1 MRTTY
6 IAKEAD
12 IVKKWY
18 VIDAE
23 GVTLGRLASEV
34 ASILR
39 GKNKP
44 QYAPN
49 ADMGDYVIIVNA
61 EKVAVTGKKLEQKMY
76 RHHSGWTGGL
86 KETRLDKM
94 LETHPERVI
103 EHAVKVCFLRMLW
116 AERCS
121 ASCMFTQ
128 RRTPSRSTE
137 TRNTGIQILIEGG
150 KHNGS
155 S

>member
-39 GKNKP
+39 GK
-44 QYAPN
+44 Q
-49 ADMGDYVIIVNA
+49 
-61 EKVAVTGKKLEQKMY
+61 T
-76 RHHSGWTGGL
+76 S
-86 KETRLDKM
+86 
-94 LETHPERVI
+94 
-103 EHAVKVCFLRMLW
+103 VC
-116 AERCS
+116 
-121 ASCMFTQ
+121 TQ
-128 RRTPSRSTE
+128 C
-137 TRNTGIQILIEGG
+137 
-150 KHNGS
+150 
-155 S
+155 

>member
-1 MRTTY
+1 MSTFM
-6 IAKEAD
+6 AKKET
-12 IVKKWY
+12 VERKWY

-49 ADMGDYVIIVNA
+49 VDMGDYVIIVNA

-76 RHHSGWTGGL
+76 RHHSGWVGGL
-86 KETRLDKM
+86 KETRMDKM
-94 LETHPERVI
+94 LATHPERVI
-103 EHAVKVCFLRMLW
+103 EHAVKGMLPHGPLGR
-116 AERCS
+116 A
-121 ASCMFTQ
+121 M
-128 RRTPSRSTE
+128 
-137 TRNTGIQILIEGG
+137 G
-150 KHNGS
+150 KKLFVYAGS
-155 S
+155 EHKHDAQKPTALNVD

>member
-34 ASILR
+34 ATILR

-49 ADMGDYVIIVNA
+49 VDMGDYVIIVNA

-76 RHHSGWTGGL
+76 RHHSGWVGGL
-86 KETRLDKM
+86 KETRMDKCWQ
-94 LETHPERVI
+94 H
-103 EHAVKVCFLRMLW
+103 
-116 AERCS
+116 
-121 ASCMFTQ
+121 
-128 RRTPSRSTE
+128 TPKE
-137 TRNTGIQILIEGG
+137 
-150 KHNGS
+150 
-155 S
+155 

>member
-61 EKVAVTGKKLEQKMY
+61 AG
-76 RHHSGWTGGL
+76 
-86 KETRLDKM
+86 
-94 LETHPERVI
+94 
-103 EHAVKVCFLRMLW
+103 
-116 AERCS
+116 
-121 ASCMFTQ
+121 
-128 RRTPSRSTE
+128 
-137 TRNTGIQILIEGG
+137 ILIILKHEQRHTTGRIFSLTISEVSFEGG
-150 KHNGS
+150 TKVTDTKGAGGS
-155 S
+155 GQRAGRRHD

>member
-12 IVKKWY
+12 VVKKWY
-18 VIDAE
+18 VIDATD
-23 GVTLGRLASEV
+23 VVLGRMSTEIAN
-34 ASILR
+34 ILR

-49 ADMGDYVIIVNA
+49 VDMGDYVIVVNA
-61 EKVAVTGKKLEQKMY
+61 EKVAVTGKKLGQKMY
-76 RHHSGWTGGL
+76 YHHSGYTGGL

-103 EHAVKVCFLRMLW
+103 EHAVKGMLPKN
-116 AERCS
+116 ALGRKMLKKLHVY
-121 ASCMFTQ
+121 AG
-128 RRTPSRSTE
+128 TE
-137 TRNTGIQILIEGG
+137 HPHMAQKPENLEI
-150 KHNGS
+150 KF
-155 S
+155 

>member
-49 ADMGDYVIIVNA
+49 VDMGDYVIIVNA
-61 EKVAVTGKKLEQKMY
+61 EKIAVTGKKLEQKMY
-76 RHHSGWTGGL
+76 RRHSGWVGGL

-94 LETHPERVI
+94 LATHPERVI
-103 EHAVKVCFLRMLW
+103 EHAVKGMLPKNALGRKMFAKLHVYAG
-116 AERCS
+116 AEHPH
-121 ASCMFTQ
+121 AAQ
-128 RRTPSRSTE
+128 KPE
-137 TRNTGIQILIEGG
+137 TLEF
-150 KHNGS
+150 KF
-155 S
+155 

>member
-34 ASILR
+34 ANILR

-49 ADMGDYVIIVNA
+49 VDMGDYVVIHDTGAHGFSMGYNYNGKLRSA
-61 EKVAVTGKKLEQKMY
+61 ELL
-76 RHHSGWTGGL
+76 L
-86 KETRLDKM
+86 KENGDVQMIRRA
-94 LETHPERVI
+94 ETP
-103 EHAVKVCFLRMLW
+103 ADYF
-116 AERCS
+116 ATFD
-121 ASCMFTQ
+121 FT
-128 RRTPSRSTE
+128 
-137 TRNTGIQILIEGG
+137 NFF
-150 KHNGS
+150 K
-155 S
+155 

>member
-49 ADMGDYVIIVNA
+49 VDMGDYVIIVNA

-76 RHHSGWTGGL
+76 RRHSGWVGGL

-94 LETHPERVI
+94 LATYPERVI
-103 EHAVKVCFLRMLW
+103 EHAVKGMLPKNALGRKMFSKLHVYAG
-116 AERCS
+116 AEHPH
-121 ASCMFTQ
+121 AAQ
-128 RRTPSRSTE
+128 KPE
-137 TRNTGIQILIEGG
+137 TLEF
-150 KHNGS
+150 KF
-155 S
+155 

>member
-23 GVTLGRLASEV
+23 GVTLCRLASEV

-103 EHAVKVCFLRMLW
+103 EHAVKGMLPKNRLG
-116 AERCS
+116 AKLLGNLYVYEGS
-121 ASCMFTQ
+121 EHKHEAQ
-128 RRTPSRSTE
+128 TPKVIDINS
-137 TRNTGIQILIEGG
+137 L
-150 KHNGS
+150 K
-155 S
+155 

>member
-34 ASILR
+34 ATILR

-49 ADMGDYVIIVNA
+49 VDMGDYVIIVNA
-61 EKVAVTGKKLEQKMY
+61 EKIAVTGKKLEQKMY
-76 RHHSGWTGGL
+76 RRHSGWVGGL
-86 KETRLDKM
+86 KEVRMDKM
-94 LETHPERVI
+94 LATHPERVL
-103 EHAVKVCFLRMLW
+103 EHAVKGMLPKNALGRKMFSKLHVYAG
-116 AERCS
+116 AEHPH
-121 ASCMFTQ
+121 AAQ
-128 RRTPSRSTE
+128 KPE
-137 TRNTGIQILIEGG
+137 TLEV
-150 KHNGS
+150 KF
-155 S
+155 

>member
-39 GKNKP
+39 G
-44 QYAPN
+44 
-49 ADMGDYVIIVNA
+49 MGDYVIIVNA

-103 EHAVKVCFLRMLW
+103 EHAVKGMLPKNALGRKMFGKLHVYAG
-116 AERCS
+116 AEHPH
-121 ASCMFTQ
+121 AAQ
-128 RRTPSRSTE
+128 KPE
-137 TRNTGIQILIEGG
+137 TLEF
-150 KHNGS
+150 KF
-155 S
+155 

>member
-49 ADMGDYVIIVNA
+49 VDMGDYVIIVNA

-76 RHHSGWTGGL
+76 RHHYGWTGGL

-94 LETHPERVI
+94 LATHPERVI
-103 EHAVKVCFLRMLW
+103 EHAVKGMLPKNALGRKMFSKLHVYAG
-116 AERCS
+116 AEHPH
-121 ASCMFTQ
+121 AAQ
-128 RRTPSRSTE
+128 KPE
-137 TRNTGIQILIEGG
+137 TLEF
-150 KHNGS
+150 KF
-155 S
+155 

>member
-39 GKNKP
+39 GMHP
-44 QYAPN
+44 
-49 ADMGDYVIIVNA
+49 
-61 EKVAVTGKKLEQKMY
+61 
-76 RHHSGWTGGL
+76 
-86 KETRLDKM
+86 M
-94 LETHPERVI
+94 LTW
-103 EHAVKVCFLRMLW
+103 ATML
-116 AERCS
+116 
-121 ASCMFTQ
+121 
-128 RRTPSRSTE
+128 
-137 TRNTGIQILIEGG
+137 LL
-150 KHNGS
+150 
-155 S
+155 

>member
-76 RHHSGWTGGL
+76 RHHSGWRRSERNKTGQNAGNTPR
-86 KETRLDKM
+86 KSYR
-94 LETHPERVI
+94 
-103 EHAVKVCFLRMLW
+103 A
-116 AERCS
+116 RCKRY
-121 ASCMFTQ
+121 AS
-128 RRTPSRSTE
+128 
-137 TRNTGIQILIEGG
+137 
-150 KHNGS
+150 
-155 S
+155 

>member
-61 EKVAVTGKKLEQKMY
+61 KSWNRKCIVTTPVGQAV
-76 RHHSGWTGGL
+76 
-86 KETRLDKM
+86 
-94 LETHPERVI
+94 
-103 EHAVKVCFLRMLW
+103 
-116 AERCS
+116 
-121 ASCMFTQ
+121 
-128 RRTPSRSTE
+128 
-137 TRNTGIQILIEGG
+137 
-150 KHNGS
+150 
-155 S
+155 

>member
-49 ADMGDYVIIVNA
+49 VDMGDYVIIVNA

-76 RHHSGWTGGL
+76 RRHSGWVGGL

-94 LETHPERVI
+94 LATHPERVI
-103 EHAVKVCFLRMLW
+103 EHAVKGMLPKNALGRKMFSKLHVYAG
-116 AERCS
+116 AEHPH
-121 ASCMFTQ
+121 AAQ
-128 RRTPSRSTE
+128 KPE
-137 TRNTGIQILIEGG
+137 TLEF
-150 KHNGS
+150 KF
-155 S
+155 

>member
-49 ADMGDYVIIVNA
+49 VDMGDYVIIVNA

-76 RHHSGWTGGL
+76 RRHSGWVGGL
-86 KETRLDKM
+86 KEVRMDKM
-94 LETHPERVI
+94 LATHPERVI
-103 EHAVKVCFLRMLW
+103 EHAVKGMLPKNALGRKMFSKLHVYAG
-116 AERCS
+116 AEHPH
-121 ASCMFTQ
+121 AAQ
-128 RRTPSRSTE
+128 KPE
-137 TRNTGIQILIEGG
+137 TLEF
-150 KHNGS
+150 KF
-155 S
+155 

>member
-49 ADMGDYVIIVNA
+49 VDMGDYVIIVNA

-76 RHHSGWTGGL
+76 RRHSGWVGGL
-86 KETRLDKM
+86 KEVKYSKLMQEKPEFAMTKAIKGMLPHNTLGAKALTRL
-94 LETHPERVI
+94 RVY
-103 EHAVKVCFLRMLW
+103 AGN
-116 AERCS
+116 
-121 ASCMFTQ
+121 
-128 RRTPSRSTE
+128 TPRKST
-137 TRNTGIQILIEGG
+137 
-150 KHNGS
+150 
-155 S
+155 

>member
-103 EHAVKVCFLRMLW
+103 EHAVKGML
-116 AERCS
+116 
-121 ASCMFTQ
+121 
-128 RRTPSRSTE
+128 PK
-137 TRNTGIQILIEGG
+137 NILGAKLLNNLYVYAGSEH
-150 KHNGS
+150 KHEAQSPKMIDINS
-155 S
+155 YK

>member
-94 LETHPERVI
+94 LETHPER
-103 EHAVKVCFLRMLW
+103 E
-116 AERCS
+116 
-121 ASCMFTQ
+121 
-128 RRTPSRSTE
+128 
-137 TRNTGIQILIEGG
+137 

>member
-61 EKVAVTGKKLEQKMY
+61 EKVAVTGKKLE
-76 RHHSGWTGGL
+76 
-86 KETRLDKM
+86 
-94 LETHPERVI
+94 
-103 EHAVKVCFLRMLW
+103 KVCFLKMLW

-128 RRTPSRSTE
+128 VQNTLTQHRNPKHWNSNSNRRR
-137 TRNTGIQILIEGG
+137 
-150 KHNGS
+150 KA
-155 S
+155 

>member
-94 LETHPERVI
+94 LETHPESEDVKHTERV
-103 EHAVKVCFLRMLW
+103 LW
-116 AERCS
+116 QKIYRARCKRY
-121 ASCMFTQ
+121 AS
-128 RRTPSRSTE
+128 
-137 TRNTGIQILIEGG
+137 
-150 KHNGS
+150 
-155 S
+155 

>member
-49 ADMGDYVIIVNA
+49 VDMGDYVIIVNA

-76 RHHSGWTGGL
+76 RRHSGWVGGL
-86 KETRLDKM
+86 KEVRMDKM
-94 LETHPERVI
+94 LATHPERVL
-103 EHAVKVCFLRMLW
+103 EHAVKGMLPKNALGRKMFSKLHVYAG
-116 AERCS
+116 AEHPH
-121 ASCMFTQ
+121 AAQ
-128 RRTPSRSTE
+128 KPE
-137 TRNTGIQILIEGG
+137 TLEV
-150 KHNGS
+150 KF
-155 S
+155 